1 MDMMMLAGAVLVGLA
16 IGVLIALV
24 VKAAVDSKTK
34 RTAEREAQR
43 IIHKAKARS
52 SKIDKESKDKAKNF
66 EKNARKKTEEEINKE
81 KQKVKDL
88 EKSYNQKLQKL
99 QSKEQSI
106 EDKAE
111 QEEKRIVA
119 KEKEVENR
127 ENRTAKRFDELEVVK
142 KDFQS
147 KLESVSGMTQDQ
159 AKSELVSSLEE
170 EAKRDLALSM
180 VAIEDEAREEAEAK
194 AKRII
199 SIAIA
204 RFAGGY
210 TAEKTTSVLAL
221 PSEDMK
227 GKVIGK
233 EGRNIRAFESLC
245 GVDLILDEVPDSVVI
260 SAFDPVRRE
269 VARRALEALFAD
281 GRIHPAMIEQAISK
295 TKKELFKSIREDGE
309 KACLELGITNMHKDI
324 QDLIGSLKYRLSYTQ
339 NNYSHSLEVGMIC
352 GMMAAELGEDIK
364 EARRAGLLHDVGKA
378 LDHSI
383 EGSHAIIGADFI
395 KKRGEKSRVVHA
407 VRAHHYEEEPSTI
420 LAHLVIAADAIS
432 GARPGARKSTQ
443 ANYFKRLED
452 LETIGNSFD
461 GVVRTFAIQ
470 AGREIRVIVD
480 SAKINDEQ
488 SVILSRD
495 IAKKITKE
503 MNYPGQIKVIV
514 VRETKAVEH
523 AR

>member
-1 MDMMMLAGAVLVGLA
+1 MVGAVVIGLA
-16 IGVLIALV
+16 VGILITLLV
-24 VKAAVDSKTK
+24 KTMLDK
-34 RTAEREAQR
+34 KTRRTAEREALR
-43 IIHKAKARS
+43 IIQKAKARS
-52 SKIDKESKDKAKNF
+52 SKIDKESKEKAKGF
-66 EKNARKKTEEEINKE
+66 EKQARKKAEDDILKE
-81 KQKVKDL
+81 KQKIKDL
-88 EKSYNQKLQKL
+88 EKSYNQKLQKV
-99 QSKEQSI
+99 QSKEQSLQ
-106 EDKAE
+106 DKVN
-111 QEEKRIVA
+111 QDEKRIVA

-127 ENRTAKRFDELEVVK
+127 ENRTAKRYDELDVVK
-142 KDFQS
+142 KEFQN

-159 AKSELVSSLEE
+159 AKKELVSSLED
-170 EAKRDLALSM
+170 EAKRDLAKSM
-180 VAIEDEAREEAEAK
+180 IQIEEDAREDAEMK

-210 TAEKTTSVLAL
+210 TAEKTTSVIPL

-245 GVDLILDEVPDSVVI
+245 GVDLILDEVPDAVVI

-269 VARRALEALFAD
+269 VARRALIALFED

-295 TKKELFKSIREDGE
+295 VKKELFKSIREDGE
-309 KACLELGITNMHKDI
+309 KACQELGITNMHKDI
-324 QDLIGSLKYRLSYTQ
+324 TDLIGSLKYRLSYTQ
-339 NNYSHSLEVGMIC
+339 NNYSHSIEVGMLC

-461 GVVRTFAIQ
+461 GVLRTFAIQ
-470 AGREIRVIVD
+470 AGREIRVLVD

-488 SVILSRD
+488 SVMLSRN
-495 IAKKITKE
+495 IAQKITKE

-514 VRETKAVEH
+514 VRETKAIEH

>member
-1 MDMMMLAGAVLVGLA
+1 MIIAGAALVGLA
-16 IGVLIALV
+16 VGILVALT
-24 VKAAVDSKTK
+24 VKVMVDNKVK

-43 IIHKAKARS
+43 IIQKAKARAF
-52 SKIDKESKDKAKNF
+52 KIEKESINKTQQL
-66 EKNARKKTEEEINKE
+66 EKKVKRRSEEEIKKE
-81 KQKVKDL
+81 KEKVKDL
-88 EKSYNQKLQKL
+88 ERSYNQKFQKI
-99 QSKEQSI
+99 QVKEKSLN
-106 EDKAE
+106 DKII
-111 QEEKRIVA
+111 QREKRFEV

-127 ENRTAKRFDELEVVK
+127 ELRTAKKYEELEIVK
-142 KDFQS
+142 KDFQE
-147 KLESVSGMTQDQ
+147 KLESVGGMTQDQ
-159 AKSELVSSLEE
+159 AKKELVSTLEE
-170 EAKRDLALSM
+170 EAKRDLAISM
-180 VAIEDEAREEAEAK
+180 TAIEEEAREDAEAK

-210 TAEKTTSVLAL
+210 TAEKTTSVLPL

-269 VARRALEALFAD
+269 VARRALEVLFAD
-281 GRIHPAMIEQAISK
+281 GRIHPAMIEQAIHK
-295 TKKELFKSIREDGE
+295 VKKELFKSIREDGE
-309 KACLELGITNMHKDI
+309 KACFELSVTNIHKDI
-324 QDLIGSLKYRLSYTQ
+324 MDLIGSLKYRLSYTQ
-339 NNYSHSLEVGMIC
+339 NNYSHSLEVGMLC

-395 KKRGEKSRVVHA
+395 KKRGEQSRIVHA

-461 GVVRTFAIQ
+461 GVLRTFAIQ

-480 SAKINDEQ
+480 SAKVNDEQ
-488 SVILSRD
+488 SVVLSRN
-495 IAKKITKE
+495 IAQKITKE

-514 VRETKAVEH
+514 VRETKAIEH

>member
-1 MDMMMLAGAVLVGLA
+1 MIMLAGAVVVGLA
-16 IGVLIALV
+16 IGVLVALV
-24 VKAAVDSKTK
+24 VKAMLDSKVK

-43 IIHKAKARS
+43 IIQKAKAKA
-52 SKIDKESKDKAKNF
+52 SKIEKESKDKAHHF
-66 EKNARKKTEEEINKE
+66 EKKIKRNAEDGIKKE
-81 KQKVKDL
+81 KDKVKDL
-88 EKSYNQKLQKL
+88 EKSYNQKLQKI
-99 QSKEQSI
+99 QSKEQSLQ
-106 EDKAE
+106 DRTNT
-111 QEEKRIVA
+111 EEKRIEA

-127 ENRTAKRFDELEVVK
+127 EKRTAKRYEELEVVK
-142 KDFQS
+142 KEFQT
-147 KLESVSGMTQDQ
+147 KLETVGGMTQDQ
-159 AKSELVSSLEE
+159 AKKELVSSLEE
-170 EAKRDLALSM
+170 EAKRDLAKSM
-180 VAIEDEAREEAEAK
+180 VAIEEEAKEEAEAK

-210 TAEKTTSVLAL
+210 TAEKTTSVLPL

-281 GRIHPAMIEQAISK
+281 GRIHPAMIEQAIHK
-295 TKKELFKSIREDGE
+295 VKKELFKSIREDGE
-309 KACLELGITNMHKDI
+309 KACFELGITNMHKEI
-324 QDLIGSLKYRLSYTQ
+324 MDLIGSLKYRLSYTQ
-339 NNYSHSLEVGMIC
+339 NNYSHSIEVGMLC
-352 GMMAAELGEDIK
+352 GMMAAELGEDVK

-461 GVVRTFAIQ
+461 GVLRTFAIQ

-488 SVILSRD
+488 SVMLSRD

-514 VRETKAVEH
+514 VREMKAIEH

>member
-1 MDMMMLAGAVLVGLA
+1 MIMLAGAVVVGLA
-16 IGVLIALV
+16 IGVLVALV
-24 VKAAVDSKTK
+24 VKAMVDSKVK

-43 IIHKAKARS
+43 IIQKAKAKA
-52 SKIDKESKDKAKNF
+52 SKIEKESKDKAHHF
-66 EKNARKKTEEEINKE
+66 EKKIKRNAEEGIKKE
-81 KQKVKDL
+81 KDKVKDL
-88 EKSYNQKLQKL
+88 EKSYNQKLQKI
-99 QSKEQSI
+99 QSKEQSLQ
-106 EDKAE
+106 DKTNT
-111 QEEKRIVA
+111 EEKRIEA

-127 ENRTAKRFDELEVVK
+127 EKRTAKRYDELEVVK
-142 KDFQS
+142 KEFQT
-147 KLESVSGMTQDQ
+147 KLETVGGMTQDQ
-159 AKSELVSSLEE
+159 AKKELVSSLEE
-170 EAKRDLALSM
+170 EAKRDLAKSM
-180 VAIEDEAREEAEAK
+180 IAIEEEAKEEAEAK

-210 TAEKTTSVLAL
+210 TAEKTTSVLPL

-281 GRIHPAMIEQAISK
+281 GRIHPAMIEQAIHK
-295 TKKELFKSIREDGE
+295 VKKELFKSIREDGE
-309 KACLELGITNMHKDI
+309 KACFELGITNMHKEI
-324 QDLIGSLKYRLSYTQ
+324 TDLIGSLKYRLSYTQ
-339 NNYSHSLEVGMIC
+339 NNYSHSIEVGMLC
-352 GMMAAELGEDIK
+352 GMMAAELGEDVK

-395 KKRGEKSRVVHA
+395 KKRGEKSRIVHA

-461 GVVRTFAIQ
+461 GVLRTFAIQ

-488 SVILSRD
+488 SVMLSRD

-514 VRETKAVEH
+514 VREMKAIEH

>member
-1 MDMMMLAGAVLVGLA
+1 MIIIVAAVLVGLA
-16 IGVLIALV
+16 VGVLIALI
-24 VKAAVDSKTK
+24 VKSMIDSKVR

-43 IIHKAKARS
+43 IIQKAKARA
-52 SKIDKESKDKAKNF
+52 SKIEKESKDKAQHF
-66 EKNARKKTEEEINKE
+66 EKKARKNADDDIKREKE
-81 KQKVKDL
+81 KVKDL
-88 EKSYNQKLQKL
+88 EKSYNQKLQKI
-99 QSKEQSI
+99 QSKEQSFQ
-106 EDKAE
+106 DKINN
-111 QEEKRIVA
+111 EEKRIEA

-127 ENRTAKRFDELEVVK
+127 ENRTVKRYEELEVVK
-142 KDFQS
+142 KDFQG
-147 KLESVSGMTQDQ
+147 KLESVGGMTQDQ
-159 AKSELVSSLEE
+159 AKKELVSSLEE
-170 EAKRDLALSM
+170 EAKRDLAKSM
-180 VAIEDEAREEAEAK
+180 VAIEEEAKEEAEAK

-210 TAEKTTSVLAL
+210 TAEKTTSVIPL
-221 PSEDMK
+221 PSDDMK

-245 GVDLILDEVPDSVVI
+245 GVDLILDEVPDAVVV

-269 VARRALEALFAD
+269 VARRALLALFEN

-295 TKKELFKSIREDGE
+295 VKKELFRSIREDGE
-309 KACLELGITNMHKDI
+309 KACFELGITNMHKDI
-324 QDLIGSLKYRLSYTQ
+324 MDLIGSLKYRLSYTQ
-339 NNYSHSLEVGMIC
+339 NNYSHSLEVGMLC

-395 KKRGEKSRVVHA
+395 KKRGEKSRLVHA

-461 GVVRTFAIQ
+461 GVLRTFAIQ

-488 SVILSRD
+488 SVMLSRN

-514 VRETKAVEH
+514 VRETKAIEH